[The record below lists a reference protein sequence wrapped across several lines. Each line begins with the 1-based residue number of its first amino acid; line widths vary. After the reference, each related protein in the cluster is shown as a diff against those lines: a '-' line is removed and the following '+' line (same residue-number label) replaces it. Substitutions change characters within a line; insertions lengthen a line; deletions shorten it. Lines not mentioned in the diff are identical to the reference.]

1 MARSAEILDSVI
13 AEPGKIY
20 GILVCKKIDPFCKEI
35 HQKSTHIMESTWSH
49 VHDWKKYPFSMKS
62 GTLMRGN

>member
-35 HQKSTHIMESTWSH
+35 HQTSTHIMESTWSH
-49 VHDWKKYPFSMKS
+49 VHDWKN
-62 GTLMRGN
+62 TLSP